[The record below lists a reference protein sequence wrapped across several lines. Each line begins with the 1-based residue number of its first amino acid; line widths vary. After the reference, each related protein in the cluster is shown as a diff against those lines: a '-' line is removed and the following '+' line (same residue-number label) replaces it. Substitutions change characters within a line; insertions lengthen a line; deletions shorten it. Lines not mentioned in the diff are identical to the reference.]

1 VKIHTRTLLILGVTV
16 FVLIFGMNVLAQYFI
31 LSSHAEIEQGT
42 ALTDVRRVLDQIE
55 HEQLG
60 LANSA
65 SDWAV
70 WDGSYQ
76 YIQDRQETFYRSTID
91 PASTY
96 ECLQINGLFYYDA
109 SGNQVAGTWYDL
121 QNKTPA
127 EVPPDLLAFFTNNPH
142 LILNSTGSGRSGFVL
157 LSQGPVQISL
167 HSILPSSG
175 SGSGNGTLIMVRSFD
190 KSRVAALKNMSNL
203 PIRLTVI
210 SGPDAQMDPILN
222 KISNTELA
230 EEGTIIQNDTTITGY
245 SLIRDINNE
254 PILLLEVDSPRLL
267 YQQAMNALTFLIFGF
282 IIIGIIY
289 VIVTEFLLRRYIVTP
304 LMGLDASMKEIGRS
318 CNLSKR
324 LSVSGDDEVASL
336 RKSLNTMLGELQD
349 KEAELARKRD
359 QLAEANR
366 QANLYLDIYLDVLTY
381 EIRNSTLS
389 IHGYADLIRS
399 SDGEDE
405 RMFADRIIETIH
417 RETEVIQTIET
428 ISRIFKN
435 PPAQEPVDLDSVIQT
450 AIKSYP
456 TTSIQYEPS
465 GITVLADP
473 MISAVFDNTIANSI
487 KFGGQDVQIT
497 ISCQDAGDDT
507 IECSVTDTGPGIPDE
522 QKPGVFD
529 RFMQGSEKRSS
540 YGLGLHIA
548 KMLIEAYGGRIRAD
562 DRVAGEPGKG
572 AAIRFTLKKVR
583 TGR

>member
-55 HEQLG
+55 HEQSG

-65 SDWAV
+65 RDWAV

-76 YIQDRQETFYRSTID
+76 YIQDRQDTFYRSTIE
-91 PASTY
+91 PVSSY
-96 ECLQINGLFYYDA
+96 ESLGINGLFYYDA
-109 SGNQVAGTWYDL
+109 SGNQVIGTWYDL
-121 QNKTPA
+121 QNKTDA
-127 EVPPDLLAFFTNNPH
+127 KVPPDLLVFFMNNHH
-142 LILNSTGSGRSGFVL
+142 LFLNGTGSGRSGFVL
-157 LSQGPVQISL
+157 LTQGPVMVSL
-167 HSILPSSG
+167 QSILPSSG
-175 SGSGNGTLIMVRSFD
+175 TGPGNGTLIMVRSFD
-190 KSRVAALKNMSNL
+190 RSRVAALQNMSCQ
-203 PIRLTVI
+203 PVRLTVLT
-210 SGPDAQMDPILN
+210 GTDAQTDPILS
-222 KISNTELA
+222 KISDKDRA
-230 EEGTIIQNDTTITGY
+230 EQGTILKNDTTITGY

-304 LMGLDASMKEIGRS
+304 LLGLDASMKEIGRS

-336 RKSLNTMLGELQD
+336 RQSLNTMLGELQD
-349 KEAELARKRD
+349 KEAELAKKRD

-399 SDGEDE
+399 SGGENE
-405 RMFADRIIETIH
+405 RMFAERIIETIH

-435 PPAQEPVDLDSVIQT
+435 PPAQEPVDLDSVIRS
-450 AIKSYP
+450 AIKLYP
-456 TTSIQYEPS
+456 GTSIQYEPT
-465 GITVLADP
+465 GISVLADP

-487 KFGGQDVQIT
+487 KFGGQDVQIA
-497 ISCQDAGDDT
+497 ISCRDAGDDT
-507 IECSVTDTGPGIPDE
+507 IECLITDTGPGIPDA

-572 AAIRFTLKKVR
+572 AAIRFTLKKA
-583 TGR
+583 